1 MKSFFKTLSLKTAK
15 KFEISDITRNII
27 IVVTTSKIIN
37 GLVNVWVPHT
47 TAGLTVNEND
57 HDLWK
62 DILSAMMKIIPL
74 KANYH
79 HNAKYSHLSRE
90 QNAHAHIL
98 SCIIKSSLSIPLKE
112 GKMVLGTWQSILFFE
127 FDGPRT
133 RSLQIQILG
142 K

>member
-1 MKSFFKTLSLKTAK
+1 MKSFFKTLSLKTTK

-27 IVVTTSKIIN
+27 IVVTKSKITN

-47 TAGLTVNEND
+47 TAGLIVNEND